1 MPLARPA
8 LLALLLAAG
17 AAPAAAM
24 TAPAPED
31 RPRAL
36 TCLTAAIAHEAGFEP
51 EAGQEA
57 VAEVIL
63 NRVRDPERP
72 GSVCGVVFEGA
83 SRRTGCQFTFTCDGA
98 LARRLPGHVLARSRA
113 VAARVL
119 DGLAP
124 ARVAGATHYHADYV
138 SPYWAPS
145 LVKTARIG
153 AHIFYR
159 PPGAADIALG
169 AWTPRN
175 EPEIARLKGLA
186 LAADDGGWPAAPPPA
201 PNPAAPAD
209 RPSAL
214 LAPWG
219 LALDRR

>member
-1 MPLARPA
+1 MRIVR
-8 LLALLLAAG
+8 LALLLLPLASQPTMAS
-17 AAPAAAM
+17 PSSS
-24 TAPAPED
+24 PDD
-31 RPRAL
+31 RARAL
-36 TCLTAAIAHEAGFEP
+36 VCLTAAIAHEAGFEP

-72 GSVCGVVFEGA
+72 GSVCGVVFEG
-83 SRRTGCQFTFTCDGA
+83 STRRTGCQFTFTCDGA
-98 LARRLPGHVLARSRA
+98 LARRLPAVVLAQSRT

-124 ARVAGATHYHADYV
+124 TRVAGATHYHASYV

-159 PPGAADIALG
+159 PPGAGDIAAG
-169 AWTPRN
+169 VWTPRN
-175 EPEIARLKGLA
+175 EPEIAALKGQTLQA
-186 LAADDGGWPAAPPPA
+186 DGGWPSPA
-201 PNPAAPAD
+201 PHAPLPKQASQ
-209 RPSAL
+209 PSPAL

-219 LALDRR
+219 LSTGRR